1 MSEGRKLKFGLFIQ
15 GAGHH
20 TSGWRHKDAQS
31 GSENFELIK
40 QLAQTAERAK
50 LDMVFLA
57 DGLITSPDASASVV
71 ARFEPITLLAAL
83 STVTSRIGLAVTA
96 STTYYDP
103 FNIARLLASVDQ
115 LSQGRAAWNVVT
127 TSSPEAAKNFSRED
141 HPDHHLR
148 YERAA
153 EFVEVVKGLWDSW
166 EQQPYIV
173 NKETGEYIDKSK
185 LHELNHEGT
194 FFSVKGPLNVTQSPQ
209 GHPVIIQAGSSG
221 PGQDLAA
228 RIGEVVFTAQQ
239 SLEDAQQFYSHLKAQ
254 LPKYGRAAEHL
265 HIMPGLLPV
274 IGATEKEAHE
284 KYEYLQSFIDDS
296 FAYDS
301 LSERFQYDMRAYSLD
316 EPVPDIPEADGRKSR
331 PRLLLKLARD
341 KGYTLRQLYKEVAGA
356 RGHRI
361 VTGTPL
367 QIADHIQQ
375 WFVGYAA
382 DGFNIMPPYVPG
394 GLDEF
399 VDGVIPELQ
408 NRGLF
413 RTEYEGSTLREHLGL
428 PVPVNRHTRGL
439 HNNQK

>member
-1 MSEGRKLKFGLFIQ
+1 M
-15 GAGHH
+15 
-20 TSGWRHKDAQS
+20 
-31 GSENFELIK
+31 
-40 QLAQTAERAK
+40 
-50 LDMVFLA
+50 
-57 DGLITSPDASASVV
+57 
-71 ARFEPITLLAAL
+71 
-83 STVTSRIGLAVTA
+83 
-96 STTYYDP
+96 
-103 FNIARLLASVDQ
+103 
-115 LSQGRAAWNVVT
+115 
-127 TSSPEAAKNFSRED
+127 
-141 HPDHHLR
+141 
-148 YERAA
+148 
-153 EFVEVVKGLWDSW
+153 
-166 EQQPYIV
+166 

-254 LPKYGRAAEHL
+254 LPKYGRTAEHL

-331 PRLLLKLARD
+331 PQLLLKLARD

-399 VDGVIPELQ
+399 VGGVIPELQ

-428 PVPVNRHTRGL
+428 PVPVNRHTRVASP
-439 HNNQK
+439 